1 MEFSTGPLIGD
12 ARHGQHQP
20 SDRINVVHFASL
32 QERRDRGPR
41 PASTVR
47 SGKQAVLA
55 CNGLGP
61 DGTFDDVG
69 RRGGGLSAQSA
80 LRRVMVRAALL
91 TTSLA

>member
-69 RRGGGLSAQSA
+69 SAQSA